1 MFVTNSFPS
10 IAKKET
16 KRCQLSDSD
25 LFSGHV
31 NFSTEDGALYKG
43 IKVMTQLDFNDMGL
57 SGGEPI
63 EMHVLFDSMSTI
75 VRLINQDLI
84 LKPNHFRKDVRLF
97 LFFHNFRA
105 PAWRMIRT
113 KRIKGVL
120 LTTNQTLSSISV

>member
-16 KRCQLSDSD
+16 NRCQLSDSD

-43 IKVMTQLDFNDMGL
+43 IKVMTQLDSNDMGL

-63 EMHVLFDSMSTI
+63 EMHVLCDSMSTI

-84 LKPNHFRKDVRLF
+84 LK
-97 LFFHNFRA
+97 
-105 PAWRMIRT
+105 
-113 KRIKGVL
+113 
-120 LTTNQTLSSISV
+120 

>member
-16 KRCQLSDSD
+16 NRCQLSDSD

-43 IKVMTQLDFNDMGL
+43 TNVMTQLDSNDMGL

-63 EMHVLFDSMSTI
+63 EMHVLCDSMSTI

-84 LKPNHFRKDVRLF
+84 LK
-97 LFFHNFRA
+97 
-105 PAWRMIRT
+105 
-113 KRIKGVL
+113 
-120 LTTNQTLSSISV
+120 

>member
-25 LFSGHV
+25 LFSGLV

-43 IKVMTQLDFNDMGL
+43 IKVMTQLGFNDMGL

-63 EMHVLFDSMSTI
+63 EMHILFDSMSTI
-75 VRLINQDLI
+75 VRLITQDLI
-84 LKPNHFRKDVRLF
+84 LK
-97 LFFHNFRA
+97 
-105 PAWRMIRT
+105 
-113 KRIKGVL
+113 
-120 LTTNQTLSSISV
+120 

>member
-16 KRCQLSDSD
+16 NRCQLSDSD

-43 IKVMTQLDFNDMGL
+43 IKVMTQLNFNDMGL

-84 LKPNHFRKDVRLF
+84 LK
-97 LFFHNFRA
+97 
-105 PAWRMIRT
+105 
-113 KRIKGVL
+113 
-120 LTTNQTLSSISV
+120 